1 MPEKYKAKEGYLQFT
16 LVDCPG
22 HGSLLK
28 TIIGGAQI
36 IDVML
41 LVVDIVKGIQTQTAE
56 CIIIAELFVDK
67 LIVVLNK
74 KDMLEDQ
81 KQVETKTAALRKVFA
96 KTKFGHDVLML
107 PISTKEN
114 VFENVSRMKQA
125 VIDNLEELPERKKV
139 NKNFMLMIDHC
150 FKIKGKG
157 NIVTGTVIEGRIK
170 IGD

>member
-1 MPEKYKAKEGYLQFT
+1 
-16 LVDCPG
+16 
-22 HGSLLK
+22 
-28 TIIGGAQI
+28 
-36 IDVML
+36 
-41 LVVDIVKGIQTQTAE
+41 
-56 CIIIAELFVDK
+56 
-67 LIVVLNK
+67 VLNK
-74 KDMLEDQ
+74 ADMLEDQ